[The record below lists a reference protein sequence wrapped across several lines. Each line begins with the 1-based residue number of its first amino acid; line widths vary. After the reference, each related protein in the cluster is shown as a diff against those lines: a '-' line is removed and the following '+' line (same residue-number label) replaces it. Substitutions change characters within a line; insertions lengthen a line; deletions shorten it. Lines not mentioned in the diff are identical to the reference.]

1 MAGTKIY
8 DREGVKMIWDWG
20 FTFSIIPKI
29 INAMW
34 VTIAAT
40 IIGFIIAAIVGLI
53 WVLGRRSSFKPL
65 ALLVSCCI
73 EFIRNTPL
81 LVQLFFLFYV
91 LPEIGVSLSPF
102 VCGVIGLGV
111 HYSTYLSEVYRSGIE
126 SVEKGQ
132 WEAGIA
138 LNFTKLDMWKKI
150 ILPQAVAPVIPMF
163 GNYFIVMFKETPLLS
178 AITLVEMMQAAKLI
192 GSSSFR
198 YLEAFTLVGIL
209 FLLLSY
215 PASIAVR
222 YAEEK
227 ISRKFGKVV
236 A

>member
-1 MAGTKIY
+1 
-8 DREGVKMIWDWG
+8 MIWDWG
-20 FTFSIIPKI
+20 FTFSIIPKL

-34 VTIAAT
+34 ITIAAT
-40 IIGFIIAAIVGLI
+40 VIGFIIAAVLGLI
-53 WVLGRRSSFKPL
+53 WVLGRRSSIKIL
-65 ALLVSCCI
+65 VLLISCII

-91 LPEIGVSLSPF
+91 LPEIGISLSPF
-102 VCGVIGLGV
+102 ACGVVGLGV
-111 HYSTYLSEVYRSGIE
+111 HYSTYLSAVYRSGVE

-138 LNFTKLDMWKKI
+138 LNFNKLDLWKKI

-198 YLEAFTLVGIL
+198 YLEAFTLVGII

-215 PASIAVR
+215 PASLAVR
-222 YAEEK
+222 YAEQK
-227 ISRKFGKVV
+227 ITRKMGKVI